1 MISAFDTTVTLFN
14 RIGEDENGSALFSKT
29 VIDRVRVS
37 SRLRSSGGA
46 DLDPKST
53 SFLYFS
59 LSKSKARDK
68 KTYVSPSEWKNCD
81 KATSFTF
88 TNAGDCIAIG
98 ENGPVLIEGNE
109 YSGVFQMKPSLSGK
123 KEGLLKK
130 YRAHMDI

>member
-53 SFLYFS
+53 SCLYFS

-98 ENGPVLIEGNE
+98 ENGENSPPEDSMLITEASFFDARLNRLRHIK
-109 YSGVFQMKPSLSGK
+109 VTCAL
-123 KEGLLKK
+123 
-130 YRAHMDI
+130 